1 MRFYYLEMGRRQKE
15 ARDKKREVESLKKER
30 ARAPHGGHAAKA
42 AEHAAEPAQ
51 DEAAGAARAPS
62 AVDGVKSEPSDE

>member
-30 ARAPHGGHAAKA
+30 ARAPNGGHAKA
-42 AEHAAEPAQ
+42 TEPAQ
-51 DEAAGAARAPS
+51 DEAAGAGRERPARS
-62 AVDGVKSEPSDE
+62 MG

>member
-30 ARAPHGGHAAKA
+30 ARAPHGGHGAKP
-42 AEHAAEPAQ
+42 AEPAP